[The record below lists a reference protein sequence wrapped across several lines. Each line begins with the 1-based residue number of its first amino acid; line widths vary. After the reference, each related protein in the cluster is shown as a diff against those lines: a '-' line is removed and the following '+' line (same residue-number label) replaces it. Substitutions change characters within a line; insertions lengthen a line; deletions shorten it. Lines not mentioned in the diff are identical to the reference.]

1 MEKKHTFSLLFY
13 IKKKKLNKKKQAP
26 IYFRITVNGTQ
37 TALSLHRSIE
47 VELWNVDSGLAI
59 GKTKYSK
66 DINSNIRTIESKI
79 YEHYRILRETKTHLV
94 AKDLKNAFLGI
105 KTDESKKVIEL
116 YQEHNDNVRKL
127 VNIDFSA
134 ETLQRYETSLKHTQN
149 FIKMYYK
156 KDDVPVTDI
165 NHKFITDYEMYFK
178 TVRKCSHNTAM
189 KYIKNFK
196 KIIRIAIANGI
207 ITKDPFANYKMKLTK
222 VERDFLNEEELN
234 RLINLKINIE
244 RLEQVR
250 DAFLFSCFTG
260 LAYSDLK
267 RLTPQHISM
276 GGDRNLWIMINRK
289 KTNGA
294 SHIPVLPI
302 TAKLIDKYKNHP
314 YCIEKNVL
322 LPVLTNQKMN
332 AYLKE
337 IADLCRIP
345 KNLTSHIARHTFA
358 TTVTLN
364 NDVPIETVSKMLG
377 HSSINMTKIYARL
390 LDKKVGRDMAHLQD
404 KFNMKV

>member
-94 AKDLKNAFLGI
+94 AKDLRNAFLGI

-156 KDDVPVTDI
+156 KDDLPITDI
-165 NHKFITDYEMYFK
+165 NHKFITDYEIYFK
-178 TVRKCSHNTAM
+178 TVRKCSHNTTM

-196 KIIRIAIANGI
+196 KIIRIAIANGMLSH
-207 ITKDPFANYKMKLTK
+207 DPFANYKMRLKK
-222 VERDFLNEEELN
+222 VERDFLDEEELN

-260 LAYSDLK
+260 LAHSDLK
-267 RLTPQHISM
+267 RLTRENIKLGTDGNQ
-276 GGDRNLWIMINRK
+276 WIMINRK

-294 SHIPVLPI
+294 SHIPILPI
-302 TAKLIDKYKNHP
+302 TKILIDKYKNHP

-337 IADLCRIP
+337 IADLCGIK

>member
-1 MEKKHTFSLLFY
+1 MEKRITFNQLVF
-13 IKKKKLNKKKQAP
+13 IKKNRKNSKNEAP
-26 IYFRITVNGTQ
+26 IYLRITVNGQQ
-37 TALSLHRSIE
+37 TEMSLHRR
-47 VELWNVDSGLAI
+47 V
-59 GKTKYSK
+59 
-66 DINSNIRTIESKI
+66 DINLWDKASGTIIGNKKEVKAINDYLMSIKSSI
-79 YEHYRILRETKTHLV
+79 YEHYKYLRETEKIVTPI
-94 AKDLKNAFLGI
+94 AIKNAYFGI
-105 KTDESKKVIEL
+105 EKKGEGIIEI
-116 YQEHNDNVRKL
+116 YKKHNDDINKL
-127 VNIDFSA
+127 IDIDFSPS
-134 ETLQRYETSLKHTQN
+134 TIQRYETSLKHTQN

-377 HSSINMTKIYARL
+377 HSSINMTKIIIRRKRGYSYIIKISCKL
-390 LDKKVGRDMAHLQD
+390 IL
-404 KFNMKV
+404 